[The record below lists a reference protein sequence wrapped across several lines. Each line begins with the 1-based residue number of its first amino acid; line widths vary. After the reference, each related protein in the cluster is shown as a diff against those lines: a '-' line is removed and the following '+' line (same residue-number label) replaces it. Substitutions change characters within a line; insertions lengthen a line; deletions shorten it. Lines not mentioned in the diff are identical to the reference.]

1 MKKAIIISAI
11 FLLTCVSASAQ
22 WYLYPGNNRKNTGD
36 VPDVPTTVEQQD
48 TVTVDDGIVDVIGED
63 AGAAIKS
70 AYSTDIP
77 DILKVAL
84 VLPLQTTTKPNSNF
98 MEMYSGALLA
108 VKDFGGSGKKVELT
122 VLDETDIET
131 PLTTEILESN
141 HLIIGPVT
149 MEDIFAKIE
158 ICPSDR
164 YLISPLEPK
173 AATLVDSCR
182 IVQTPTPWKNQV
194 DELINWIKKDASWSD
209 QLVIIKDTDASG
221 IGEQTEYL
229 LARLAESGKKFQTVS
244 SPNEIQFSKDGV
256 TRCIIASERDPFI
269 NTTAR
274 GLSVLT
280 AKHENLI
287 LYGTSKVRNS
297 SGMSIDY
304 LYNLNT
310 HYTTA
315 YFIDYENA
323 ATRAFVLAYR
333 ALFKNEPGS
342 FAFQG
347 YDTMHYFLN
356 LYSTYGVQWYKKLPD
371 FSERGLQ
378 CDYDFKDSD
387 TVGRINSAIRRV
399 VLGKDLSATL
409 Q

>member
-11 FLLTCVSASAQ
+11 LLLSCASASAQ

-36 VPDVPTTVEQQD
+36 VPVLPDTSEQRN
-48 TVTVDDGIVDVIGED
+48 TVTVSDGTD
-63 AGAAIKS
+63 AAIVEGAEPVIS
-70 AYSTDIP
+70 EAYSADIP
-77 DILKVAL
+77 EVLKVAL
-84 VLPLQTTTKPNSNF
+84 ILPFQTSTNPSANF
-98 MEMYSGALLA
+98 LEMYSGALLA
-108 VKDFGGSGKKVELT
+108 VRDFGRTGSKVELT
-122 VLDETDIET
+122 VLDETDTET
-131 PLTTEILESN
+131 PLTAETLADN
-141 HLIIGPVT
+141 HLTVGPVN
-149 MEDIFAKIE
+149 MDDILAGTD
-158 ICPSDR
+158 ICPRDR

-173 AATLVDSCR
+173 ATALVDSCR
-182 IVQTPTPWKNQV
+182 IVQIPVHWKCQV
-194 DELINWIKKDASWSD
+194 DNLVSWLRKDTDWDD
-209 QLVIIKDTDASG
+209 QLVIIKDTDEKG

-229 LARLAESGKKFQTVS
+229 LSKLAETGKKFQTVS
-244 SPNEIQFSKDGV
+244 SPNEIQVSMDGV
-256 TRCIIASERDPFI
+256 TRCVIASERDPFI

-280 AKHENLI
+280 AKYENLV

-310 HYTTA
+310 HYTAA
-315 YFIDYENA
+315 YFIDYDNE
-323 ATRAFVLAYR
+323 ATRDFVLAYR

-356 LYSTYGVQWYKKLPD
+356 IYAKYGVQWYKKLPE

-378 CDYDFKDSD
+378 CDFSFTDSD
-387 TVGRINSAIRRV
+387 TVGRTNSAVRRV

>member
-1 MKKAIIISAI
+1 MKRAIIISAI
-11 FLLTCVSASAQ
+11 FLLSCANASAQ
-22 WYLYPGNNRKNTGD
+22 WYLYPGNNRKNTGET
-36 VPDVPTTVEQQD
+36 PNLPAIVEQQD
-48 TVTVDDGIVDVIGED
+48 TVTVAEGTGDAGEED
-63 AGAAIKS
+63 AGEAIRS
-70 AYSTDIP
+70 AYYSDIP
-77 DILKVAL
+77 EHLKVAL
-84 VLPLQTTTKPNSNF
+84 VLPFQAAAKPNSNF

-108 VKDFGGSGKKVELT
+108 VKDFGASGKKVELT
-122 VLDETDIET
+122 VLDETDAAT
-131 PLTTEILESN
+131 SLTSEFLESN

-149 MEDIFAKIE
+149 MEDILARTE
-158 ICPSDR
+158 VCPADR
-164 YLISPLEPK
+164 YLISPLDPK

-182 IVQTPTPWKNQV
+182 IIQTPTPWARQIE
-194 DELINWIKKDASWSD
+194 ELVSWIKKDASWSD

-229 LARLAESGKKFQTVS
+229 LARLSESGKKFQTVS

-280 AKHENLI
+280 AKQENII

-297 SGMSIDY
+297 AGMSIDY
-304 LYNLNT
+304 LYNLKT

-323 ATRAFVLAYR
+323 ATKDFVLAFR

-356 LYSTYGVQWYKKLPD
+356 LYSTYGVQWYKKLPEY
-371 FSERGLQ
+371 SERGLQ
-378 CDYDFKDSD
+378 SDYEFKDSD
-387 TVGRINSAIRRV
+387 SVGRINSAIRRV

>member
-1 MKKAIIISAI
+1 MSCA
-11 FLLTCVSASAQ
+11 SASAQ

-36 VPDVPTTVEQQD
+36 IPDLPTQQD
-48 TVTVDDGIVDVIGED
+48 TVTVVGGNNGDAIEED
-63 AGAAIKS
+63 AGAAIRS
-70 AYSTDIP
+70 TYSTDIP
-77 DILKVAL
+77 DVLKVAL
-84 VLPLQTTTKPNSNF
+84 VLPFNTGATPNANF

-108 VKDFGGSGKKVELT
+108 VKDFGASGRKVELT
-122 VLDETDIET
+122 VLDETDAET
-131 PLTTEILESN
+131 PLTPAILEAN
-141 HLIIGPVT
+141 HLIVGPVT
-149 MEDIFAKIE
+149 MQEIQAKIE
-158 ICPSDR
+158 VCPADR

-173 AATLVDSCR
+173 AAALVDSCR
-182 IVQTPTPWKNQV
+182 IVQTPTPWTNQV
-194 DELINWIKKDASWSD
+194 DELVSWLKKDANWSD
-209 QLVIIKDTDASG
+209 HLVIIKDTDASG
-221 IGEQTEYL
+221 IGEQTQYL
-229 LARLAESGKKFQTVS
+229 LARLAESGKKFQTVT
-244 SPNEIQFSKDGV
+244 SPNDIQFSKDGF

-274 GLSVLT
+274 ALSVLT
-280 AKHENLI
+280 MKHENLV

-310 HYTTA
+310 HYTSA

-323 ATRAFVLAYR
+323 ATKDFILAYR

-356 LYSTYGVQWYKKLPD
+356 LYATYGVQWYKKLPD
-371 FSERGLQ
+371 VSERGLQ
-378 CDYDFKDSD
+378 CDYNFSGSDS
-387 TVGRINSAIRRV
+387 VGRINSAVRRV

>member
-1 MKKAIIISAI
+1 MKKAIIISVI
-11 FLLTCVSASAQ
+11 LLLSCASASAQ
-22 WYLYPGNNRKNTGD
+22 WYLYPGNNRKNTSD
-36 VPDVPTTVEQQD
+36 VPELPDTSVQQD
-48 TVTVDDGIVDVIGED
+48 SLTVSDD
-63 AGAAIKS
+63 AGIAITENTGDAIRE
-70 AYSTDIP
+70 AYESDIP
-77 DILKVAL
+77 DVLNVAL
-84 VLPLQTTTKPNSNF
+84 VLPFQTGTTPNANF
-98 MEMYSGALLA
+98 LEMYSGALLA
-108 VKDFGGSGKKVELT
+108 VKDFGESGGKVKLT
-122 VLDETDIET
+122 VLDETDAET
-131 PLTTEILESN
+131 PLSAGILEEN
-141 HLIIGPVT
+141 HLVVGPVN
-149 MEDIFAKIE
+149 MDDILVGTE
-158 ICPSDR
+158 NCPWDR

-173 AATLVDSCR
+173 AAALVDSCR
-182 IVQTPTPWKNQV
+182 IVQIPVHWKCQV
-194 DELINWIKKDASWSD
+194 DNLVSWLRKDAERDD
-209 QLVIIKDTDASG
+209 QLVIIKDSDEKG

-229 LARLAESGKKFQTVS
+229 LSQLAGLGKRFQTVS
-244 SPNEIQFSKDGV
+244 SPNEIQVSKSGI
-256 TRCIIASERDPFI
+256 TRCVIASERDPFI

-310 HYTTA
+310 HYTAA

-323 ATRAFVLAYR
+323 ETKDFVLAYR

-356 LYSTYGVQWYKKLPD
+356 ICAKYGVQWYKKLPD

-378 CDYDFKDSD
+378 CDFSFTDSD
-387 TVGRINSAIRRV
+387 TVGRTNSAVRRV
-399 VLGKDLSATL
+399 ILGKDLSATL